1 MHRHARLI
9 SGLLAASVFVA
20 LAGCNYVRELK
31 LPLLTQGG
39 KQVDTTPEPESR
51 MYPENLPIG
60 ESLDVQ
66 VTRDG
71 DAVRLDNRTVQ
82 RFENAELWLNH
93 QYGAEIGSVAIGGS
107 EPLSLRSFR
116 NVHGE
121 SFPIGGWL
129 TPDLDRSVVSAD
141 LVADGKIHKLIVR
154 LEKDWQEQ

>member
-1 MHRHARLI
+1 MHRHARLVI
-9 SGLLAASVFVA
+9 GTLTAAVFVA

-31 LPLLTQGG
+31 LPLLTEGG
-39 KQVDTTPEPESR
+39 KQVDATAEPESR
-51 MYPENLPIG
+51 IYPENLPIG
-60 ESLDVQ
+60 EPLDVQ
-66 VTRDG
+66 VTRVG

-93 QYGAEIGSVAIGGS
+93 QYGAEIGEVGIGGN

-141 LVADGKIHKLIVR
+141 LVTGGKIHKLLVR